1 MAEQPELDLP
11 LAPAHAPQTA
21 RGARRIG
28 FGGFTRQQIIIG
40 LIVLALFVWGMW
52 VTRALTAPK
61 QDHIVSARLSALVG
75 DYVEAQRFSGS
86 PPERVQAEM
95 RAFMSSL
102 DKELQRRSANGQVVL
117 VGEAVLTK
125 NVPDITES
133 LKKAVF
139 ASGVPEPKRVSVEQL
154 QRMQEL
160 QAAQS
165 ALAASRQA
173 PLAIPGQIDPM
184 VGAQALSPQ
193 DPSTALPLPQRM
205 PQTVPGQIPGP
216 SVSTFGGPDGNGG
229 Q

>member
-1 MAEQPELDLP
+1 MV
-11 LAPAHAPQTA
+11 APAT
-21 RGARRIG
+21 RRTG
-28 FGGFTRQQIIIG
+28 FGGFSRQQIFVG
-40 LIVLALFVWGMW
+40 LVLLAMIVWGMW

-61 QDHIVSARLSALVG
+61 EEHIASARLSALVG

-86 PPERVQAEM
+86 PPDRVQAEM
-95 RAFMSSL
+95 RAFMASL

-125 NVPDITES
+125 NVPDITDS

-139 ASGVPEPKRVSVEQL
+139 ASGVPVPKRISVEEL

-160 QAAQS
+160 SAAQA
-165 ALAASRQA
+165 ALAAAQPATLA
-173 PLAIPGQIDPM
+173 PQDTLNPM
-184 VGAQALSPQ
+184 AAAQALPSAGRAPPQ
-193 DPSTALPLPQRM
+193 EMLPAAR
-205 PQTVPGQIPGP
+205 GA

>member
-1 MAEQPELDLP
+1 MVEQPELDLP
-11 LAPAHAPQTA
+11 PVAAAPHPAPAGR
-21 RGARRIG
+21 RGG
-28 FGGFTRQQIIIG
+28 FGGFSRQQILIG
-40 LIVLALFVWGMW
+40 LAILALIIWAMW

-61 QDHIVSARLSALVG
+61 QEHIVSARLSSLVG

-95 RAFMSSL
+95 RAFMASL
-102 DKELQRRSANGQVVL
+102 DKELQRRSGNGQVVL

-139 ASGVPEPKRVSVEQL
+139 AAGVPEPKRMSVQDL

-160 QAAQS
+160 AAAQAAVGTSGQQQIAPQS
-165 ALAASRQA
+165 ALDPLGGTQMLPSQGQA
-173 PLAIPGQIDPM
+173 PP
-184 VGAQALSPQ
+184 VSPQ
-193 DPSTALPLPQRM
+193 PQM
-205 PQTVPGQIPGP
+205 TPPVPGAA
-216 SVSTFGGPDGNGG
+216 VSTFGGPDGNGG

>member
-11 LAPAHAPQTA
+11 TAPPPASHPA
-21 RGARRIG
+21 RAARRIG
-28 FGGFTRQQIIIG
+28 FGGFTRQQMVLG
-40 LIVLALFVWGMW
+40 LIALALAIWGMW

-75 DYVEAQRFSGS
+75 DYVEAQRYSGS
-86 PPERVQAEM
+86 PPDRVQAEM
-95 RAFMSSL
+95 RAFMASL
-102 DKELQRRSANGQVVL
+102 DKELQRRSAEGQVVL

-139 ASGVPEPKRVSVEQL
+139 ASGVPEPKRASAEQL

-160 QAAQS
+160 SAAQS

-173 PLAIPGQIDPM
+173 PLAAPGQIDPIT
-184 VGAQALSPQ
+184 GAQTFSPQ
-193 DPSTALPLPQRM
+193 DPPSAGPLPQPT
-205 PQTVPGQIPGP
+205 PQNGPEQIPGP
-216 SVSTFGGPDGNGG
+216 AVSTFGGPDGNGG